1 MSAGLVKTQNCS
13 WKVLYDLSE
22 LMLDASSRLYQSTKK
37 KKKKNQKKN
46 QKQSFFDQTLTSLF
60 DIYRT

>member
-37 KKKKNQKKN
+37 KKKKNQK
-46 QKQSFFDQTLTSLF
+46 QSFLDQTLTSLF
-60 DIYRT
+60 HIYRT

>member
-37 KKKKNQKKN
+37 KKKKKK
-46 QKQSFFDQTLTSLF
+46 KKKIKSKVFLIKL
-60 DIYRT
+60 